1 MERDRAAYIAS
12 LMRSLFL
19 SAAHHKGLVTS
30 ALFLVFGIP
39 ELEGDMKEAIV
50 ETKEYKPIPVP
61 FEEFEEFPTP
71 MQEFFDLVARRPFEL
86 LGATPRFFTRELENW
101 FKPEAEAFRP
111 VHLKLYETDEALI
124 ARAEV
129 PGFTEKE
136 LDINVEPWRLII
148 TAKREYKE
156 EKKEPVPMYKEKF
169 NQIYRTVKLPVEIRP
184 GEVKAMLKNG
194 LLELTMPKAEVV
206 KKIHIEVKPS

>member
-1 MERDRAAYIAS
+1 
-12 LMRSLFL
+12 MR
-19 SAAHHKGLVTS
+19 
-30 ALFLVFGIP
+30 
-39 ELEGDMKEAIV
+39 EAIV

-61 FEEFEEFPTP
+61 FEEFEEFPTQ
-71 MQEFFDLVARRPFEL
+71 MQEFFDLVARHPFEL

-101 FKPEAEAFRP
+101 FKPEAEVFRP

-184 GEVKAMLKNG
+184 GEVKAILKNG

-206 KKIHIEVKPS
+206 KKIHVEVKPS